1 MQDLIT
7 IFDVNVLL
15 QFMQGMRFLPQKKKI
30 LFVYVSFTIFVK
42 FDPLF
47 IFMSIG

>member
-15 QFMQGMRFLPQKKKI
+15 QFMQGMRFLPQKKI
-30 LFVYVSFTIFVK
+30 LFVYLSFTIFVK